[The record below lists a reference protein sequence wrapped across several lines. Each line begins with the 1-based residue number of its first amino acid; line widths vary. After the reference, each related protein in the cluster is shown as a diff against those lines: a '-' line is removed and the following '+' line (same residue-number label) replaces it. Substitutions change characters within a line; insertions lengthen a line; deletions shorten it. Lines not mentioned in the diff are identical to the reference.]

1 MTNDKWL
8 GCPLWLKQF
17 PGVESMNYFSAAV
30 SFLQRKQYLVSVVA
44 LVLTLTGVAAQSRA
58 RLVSGQGRDRAGAQ
72 LQAAVSANSES
83 ELQRVENS
91 FPGTEEAAL
100 ARFLRGYM
108 RFQAKDFSTA
118 ATLLADQN
126 IARLTALG
134 DYTFY
139 YRGKALQEGGRAE
152 EAEREFRRL
161 ARTYPSSLLARTAR
175 LLSSGS
181 ALCPADYGSA
191 TAGTP
196 AL

>member
-1 MTNDKWL
+1 
-8 GCPLWLKQF
+8 
-17 PGVESMNYFSAAV
+17 MNFLSSAV
-30 SFLQRKQYLVSVVA
+30 SFLRRQHPLVPVVWTAA
-44 LVLTLTGVAAQSRA
+44 LVFALINVGAQTRA
-58 RLVSGQGRDRAGAQ
+58 RLVSGQVAEQDTKARAQ
-72 LQAAVSANSES
+72 LQAAVSANSET

-91 FPGTEEAAL
+91 FPGTAEAGL

-161 ARTYPSSLLARTAR
+161 AQIYPSSLLARTAT
-175 LLSSGS
+175 LQSAGS
-181 ALCPADYGSA
+181 AMLRGDYQTA
-191 TAGTP
+191 TADLAP
-196 AL
+196 LVEKND